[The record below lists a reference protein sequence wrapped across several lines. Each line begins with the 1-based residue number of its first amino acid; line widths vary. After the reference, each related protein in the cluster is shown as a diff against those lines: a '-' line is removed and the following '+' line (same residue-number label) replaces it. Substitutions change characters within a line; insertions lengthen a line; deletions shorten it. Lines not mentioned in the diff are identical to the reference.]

1 VCVYIHETKNTKL
14 YFERKR
20 VCKVG
25 GTPVSVATS
34 LKVNKRRRTK
44 TQTDKKMSQTSLPS
58 RLVSTP
64 FTPSSS
70 LLGNTKRST
79 QQHSEQVLR
88 RSDVGGKRDHHL
100 HDSLFAFH
108 THTQAPSINQSNQEK
123 VSKSLLQLAFLSLF
137 SKNLLRHA
145 QIPLQVY
152 VRETLECVLLY

>member
-1 VCVYIHETKNTKL
+1 MKQKTLNSIL
-14 YFERKR
+14 RERE
-20 VCKVG
+20 
-25 GTPVSVATS
+25 SVKSAGPQFPS
-34 LKVNKRRRTK
+34 LLHSKVNKRRRTK